1 MSSLLISL
9 HLLVVDS
16 FGASST
22 ASVHF
27 SADATI
33 TSCIFPRAAS
43 PNVFALCSLSA
54 SARACVSACAVPPF
68 AAIQPPP
75 SSELPPAPFPPSAAS
90 PPPPVSARLPVP
102 SPGLPSRPPSTAPF
116 PRRPSLPPLW
126 PRASN
131 SSPRFSSARASPL
144 AASMLSPTPP
154 SCLPDPPVPPLTAR
168 YSLPGPA
175 RRATRHR
182 QKTQAFTSACKP
194 EGCRLQRRGEKR
206 NVTRADKRGA
216 SQRRGSAYCNTQH
229 MGGWVFEPKLR
240 LQPEPVADVQGFCF
254 ASARCVF

>member
-16 FGASST
+16 FGASSST

-68 AAIQPPP
+68 AAIPPPP

-126 PRASN
+126 PRASD

-154 SCLPDPPVPPLTAR
+154 SCLPDPPVPPLTVR
-168 YSLPGPA
+168 YSLPRDVQPETTH
-175 RRATRHR
+175 TRLLR
-182 QKTQAFTSACKP
+182 QTSF
-194 EGCRLQRRGEKR
+194 CRKLLFNVGLQPKGADSRDGGRNETCRKKR
-206 NVTRADKRGA
+206 RGA
-216 SQRRGSAYCNTQH
+216 SQSKRARKKWVAGYSKRNRGCSRS
-229 MGGWVFEPKLR
+229 R
-240 LQPEPVADVQGFCF
+240 LQTFKGFVF
-254 ASARCVF
+254 AE